1 MWGTAV
7 IRHVVL
13 FTWKAETTD
22 ADVAAITERLR
33 SLPGAIAS
41 LRSYYVGADLGI
53 SGTADYAVVA
63 DFDNEAGFLE
73 YQSHPL
79 HVAVRD
85 ELIMPQVAAR
95 SAVQYQLA
103 VAPPRR

>member
-1 MWGTAV
+1 M

-13 FTWKAETTD
+13 FTWTPETTD
-22 ADVAAITERLR
+22 ADIEAITERLR
-33 SLPGAIAS
+33 ALPGSIPS
-41 LRSYYVGADLGI
+41 LRSYYVGPDLGL
-53 SGTADYAVVA
+53 SGTADFAVVA
-63 DFDNEAGFLE
+63 DFDNEAGFVE

>member
-1 MWGTAV
+1 M

-13 FTWKAETTD
+13 FTWSETTTD
-22 ADVAAITERLR
+22 AEVAEITARLR
-33 SLPGAIAS
+33 ALPGSIPE

-53 SGTADYAVVA
+53 AGTADFAVVA
-63 DFDNEAGFLE
+63 DFDNAADFAA

-85 ELIMPQVAAR
+85 EWILPRVAHR
-95 SAVQYQLA
+95 HAVQYTLA
-103 VAPPRR
+103 VAVPQ